1 MPCLRMSVN
10 RLREGMM
17 IKEDV
22 FSKTGAVI
30 VPDGAVV
37 TKDVVALLTRHFV
50 DSVMVE
56 YPTGRKERPEQQEQS
71 APAKEQHLKEFQAEF
86 SVAEQSISE
95 ELKDIVYRSKDVNIS
110 MLLEPLNGLLKKAD
124 DDTDLADMLLHM
136 KKQQSGLYAHTI
148 NVALFGQLLA
158 RWSGYSTGGVRN
170 PQTILGLLCV
180 PLRGTTEQNI
190 TARSRCL
197 NWHLPCFQ

>member
-1 MPCLRMSVN
+1 MQHLNKGRP
-10 RLREGMM
+10 
-17 IKEDV
+17 KEDLQ
-22 FSKTGAVI
+22 G
-30 VPDGAVV
+30 
-37 TKDVVALLTRHFV
+37 
-50 DSVMVE
+50 
-56 YPTGRKERPEQQEQS
+56 KERPEQQEQS

-158 RWSGYSTGGVRN
+158 RWSGCTEAEIATITGHSLKTVGAMLDQHYLSRN
-170 PQTILGLLCV
+170 SGLAESAIAKLEKHQARTGKE
-180 PLRGTTEQNI
+180 PL
-190 TARSRCL
+190 
-197 NWHLPCFQ
+197 